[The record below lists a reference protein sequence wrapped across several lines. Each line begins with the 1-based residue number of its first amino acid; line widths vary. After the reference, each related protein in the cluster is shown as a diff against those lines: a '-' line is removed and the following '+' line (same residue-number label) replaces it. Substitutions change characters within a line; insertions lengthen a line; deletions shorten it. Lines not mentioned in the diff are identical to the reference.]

1 MAEAILVPQVGQD
14 LTEAKVVELHV
25 KLGDKVK
32 KGDLVAVVESEKASF
47 EVEAF
52 SEGVVISLPWKVGD
66 VATVLEPLMHVGAE
80 GEVVAEARMA
90 VPDPVPPAVPQ
101 TVHTHAPLPVS
112 ATPAPAPAPAP
123 AQPPAQPQVEAK
135 VSGGDRASPVARR
148 VAADHGLTI
157 GRIAGTGPR
166 GAVVLRDVEAAVAAA
181 PAGGALELRTLQSGQ
196 GTPVVFIHGF
206 GADLSSWRPLVARIG
221 LGSPMMALDLPGH
234 GGSQRH
240 GAADF
245 AALVDA
251 VGATLRSLHGGVHL
265 VGHSLGA
272 AVAAALTERGDLDV
286 RSLTLIA
293 PAGLG
298 ASVDGDFVDGFL
310 SARSEAALAAWM
322 RRLVSDPASL
332 APVLVRATLAARD
345 EAGLVPA
352 QTRVARGVFEGS
364 TQLFNVVAA
373 LRAYRGP
380 CSVIAGRDD
389 AIVPLRE
396 IEAAVPAHVALH
408 RLDRVGHLPQVEA
421 ADLVQSVIAR
431 TVRSA
436 G

>member
-25 KLGDKVK
+25 KLGDRVK

-52 SEGVVISLPWKVGD
+52 SEGVVVSLPWKVGD

-80 GEVVAEARMA
+80 GETVGAGAETAKTA
-90 VPDPVPPAVPQ
+90 VPETVPQTVPQ
-101 TVHTHAPLPVS
+101 TVHTHGQTAVA
-112 ATPAPAPAPAP
+112 ATPAPVPVPSAPT
-123 AQPPAQPQVEAK
+123 
-135 VSGGDRASPVARR
+135 GGNRASPVARR
-148 VAADHGLTI
+148 MAADHGLTI

-166 GAVVLRDVEAAVAAA
+166 GAVVLRDVAAAVASA

-234 GGSQRH
+234 GGSAGH

-245 AALVDA
+245 AGLVEA
-251 VGATLRSLHGGVHL
+251 VGRTLRGLHGGVHL

-272 AVAAALTERGDLDV
+272 AVAAALTERGDLDI

-298 ASVDGDFVDGFL
+298 ASVDGEFVAGFL
-310 SARSEAALAAWM
+310 SAQSEASLAAWM

-332 APVLVRATLAARD
+332 APVLVRATLAARED
-345 EAGLVPA
+345 AGLVPA
-352 QTRVARGVFEGS
+352 QSRVARGVFEGS
-364 TQLFNVVAA
+364 TQLFNVAAA

-380 CSVIAGRDD
+380 CTVIAGRDD

-396 IEAAVPAHVALH
+396 IEAAVPAHAALH

-421 ADLVQSVIAR
+421 ADLVQTLIAR

>member
-112 ATPAPAPAPAP
+112 ATPAHAPAPAP

-234 GGSQRH
+234 GASQRH
-240 GAADF
+240 GAAISRRWSMRW
-245 AALVDA
+245 ARRC
-251 VGATLRSLHGGVHL
+251 GRCM
-265 VGHSLGA
+265 
-272 AVAAALTERGDLDV
+272 
-286 RSLTLIA
+286 
-293 PAGLG
+293 AGCIW
-298 ASVDGDFVDGFL
+298 
-310 SARSEAALAAWM
+310 SAIRWGLPS
-322 RRLVSDPASL
+322 RR
-332 APVLVRATLAARD
+332 R
-345 EAGLVPA
+345 
-352 QTRVARGVFEGS
+352 
-364 TQLFNVVAA
+364 
-373 LRAYRGP
+373 
-380 CSVIAGRDD
+380 
-389 AIVPLRE
+389 
-396 IEAAVPAHVALH
+396 
-408 RLDRVGHLPQVEA
+408 
-421 ADLVQSVIAR
+421 
-431 TVRSA
+431 
-436 G
+436 

>member
-25 KLGDKVK
+25 KLGDRVK

-80 GEVVAEARMA
+80 GETVGAAVAVAQTA
-90 VPDPVPPAVPQ
+90 VPEPVPQTVPQ
-101 TVHTHAPLPVS
+101 TVHTHGHAPVP
-112 ATPAPAPAPAP
+112 ATPAAVPVPAPAAS
-123 AQPPAQPQVEAK
+123 AAT
-135 VSGGDRASPVARR
+135 GGNRASPVARR
-148 VAADHGLTI
+148 VAADHGLQI

-166 GAVVLRDVEAAVAAA
+166 GAVVLRDVEAAVASA
-181 PAGGALELRTLQSGQ
+181 PAGGALDLRTLQAGQ

-221 LGSPMMALDLPGH
+221 LGLPMMALDLPGH
-234 GGSQRH
+234 GGSAAH

-245 AALVDA
+245 AGLVDA

-310 SARSEAALAAWM
+310 SARSEGALAAWM

-345 EAGLVPA
+345 EPGLVPA

-364 TQLFNVVAA
+364 TQLFNVAAA

-396 IEAAVPAHVALH
+396 IEAAVPPHVALH
-408 RLDRVGHLPQVEA
+408 RLDRVGHLPQVES
-421 ADLVQSVIAR
+421 ADLVQTVIAR